1 MTLGM
6 QLTLRE
12 LERFRVPLLIWATL
26 SIVAAVAGPF
36 GTLNALGVG
45 GRFVYWGAVVGCSV
59 GLSIGATI
67 LATRVSQYG
76 RVIAW
81 SGFVLLLSTTVHVI
95 NSFFFSEMKGWEN
108 WLYLLAVVALVTT
121 AVQLL
126 ILVIKPTPGAE
137 VEVQDT
143 FMLRLP
149 IETRAALVRIE
160 AQDHYLSVVTARGT
174 ALILMRL
181 SDAISEVSG
190 RGIQVH
196 RSHWI
201 ATDAVTR
208 HRRDKGRDVLEMSDG
223 TDIPVSRSFRETA
236 QKAGLF

>member
-1 MTLGM
+1 M

-12 LERFRVPLLIWATL
+12 MRRFRVPLLIWATL
-26 SIVAAVAGPF
+26 SVVAAVAGPF
-36 GTLNALGVG
+36 GTLNALGLG
-45 GRFVYWGAVVGCSV
+45 GRFLYWGAVVGCSV
-59 GLSIGATI
+59 GLGIGASMLASRFSRRGTI
-67 LATRVSQYG
+67 
-76 RVIAW
+76 IAW
-81 SGFVLLLSTTVHVI
+81 SCFVLLLSIMVHAI
-95 NSFFFSEMKGWEN
+95 NSAIFHEMSGWEN
-108 WLYLLAVVALVTT
+108 WLYLLAIVGLVTT

-126 ILVIKPTPGAE
+126 IWVIKPTPE
-137 VEVQDT
+137 VEGEVQDT

-160 AQDHYLSVVTARGT
+160 SQDHYLNVVTARGN

-181 SDAISEVSG
+181 SDAMSEVSG

-201 ATDAVTR
+201 AQDAVTR

-223 TDIPVSRSFRETA
+223 TDVPVSRSFREVA

>member
-1 MTLGM
+1 M

-12 LERFRVPLLIWATL
+12 MRRFRVPLLIWATL
-26 SIVAAVAGPF
+26 SVVAAVAGPF
-36 GTLNALGVG
+36 GTLNALGLG
-45 GRFVYWGAVVGCSV
+45 GRFLYWGAIVGCSV
-59 GLSIGATI
+59 GLGIGASL
-67 LATRVSQYG
+67 LANRFSRRG
-76 RVIAW
+76 AIATW
-81 SGFVLLLSTTVHVI
+81 SGFVLLFSIVVHAI
-95 NSFFFSEMKGWEN
+95 NSAIFHEMSGWEN
-108 WLYLLAVVALVTT
+108 WLYLFAIVGLVTT

-126 ILVIKPTPGAE
+126 IWGIKPTPEAE
-137 VEVQDT
+137 GEVQDT
-143 FMLRLP
+143 FLLRLP
-149 IETRAALVRIE
+149 IETRGALVRIE
-160 AQDHYLSVVTARGT
+160 AQDHYLNVVTAQGN

-201 ATDAVTR
+201 ALDAVTR

-223 TDIPVSRSFRETA
+223 AGVPVSRSFRDVA

>member
-1 MTLGM
+1 M

-26 SIVAAVAGPF
+26 SVVAAVAGPF
-36 GTLNALGVG
+36 GTLNALGLG

-59 GLSIGATI
+59 GLSIGATM
-67 LATRVSQYG
+67 LAERLSQHG
-76 RVIAW
+76 QVIAW
-81 SGFVLLLSTTVHVI
+81 GGFVLLLSTTVHVI
-95 NSFFFSEMKGWEN
+95 NSFVFSEMKGWGN
-108 WLYLLAVVALVTT
+108 WLYLLAIVALVTT

-126 ILVIKPTPGAE
+126 IWVIKPTPEAE
-137 VEVQDT
+137 AEVQDT

-149 IETRAALVRIE
+149 IEARAALVRIE
-160 AQDHYLSVVTARGT
+160 AQDHYLNVVTVRGK

-181 SDAISEVSG
+181 SDAMSELSG

-201 ATDAVTR
+201 APDAVAR
-208 HRRDKGRDVLEMSDG
+208 HRRNKGRDVLEMSDG

>member
-1 MTLGM
+1 M

-12 LERFRVPLLIWATL
+12 MRRFRVPLLIWATL
-26 SIVAAVAGPF
+26 SVVAAVVGPF
-36 GTLNALGVG
+36 GTLNALGLG
-45 GRFVYWGAVVGCSV
+45 GRFLYWGAIVGCSV
-59 GLSIGATI
+59 GLGIGASL
-67 LATRVSQYG
+67 LANRFSRRGAIVT
-76 RVIAW
+76 W
-81 SGFVLLLSTTVHVI
+81 SGFVLLFSIVVHAI
-95 NSFFFSEMKGWEN
+95 NSAIFHEMSGWEN
-108 WLYLLAVVALVTT
+108 WLYLFAIVGLVTT

-126 ILVIKPTPGAE
+126 IWGIKPTPEAE
-137 VEVQDT
+137 GEVQDT
-143 FMLRLP
+143 FLLRLP
-149 IETRAALVRIE
+149 IEARGALVRIE
-160 AQDHYLSVVTARGT
+160 AQDHYLNVVTAQGN

-201 ATDAVTR
+201 ALDAVTR

-223 TDIPVSRSFRETA
+223 AGVPVSRSFRDVA